1 MVKPSLFFYKNMK
14 ITAYKCPDTGK
25 IFESK
30 LDYDRHRKIYIAKKR
45 QERNHQKI
53 LDEMTNKLAKFRET
67 AQTTHDI
74 ECWII
79 ENSEFLAH
87 RHNVVNHRKKTKFY
101 FTDVKINVKYNNS
114 VSNTHS
120 APFNG
125 VENWGRDK
133 NLPMG
138 YPGWRGQVDFKFD
151 GDIDGFF
158 SDLFSRTGIHL
169 GTGGGSGSFYSS
181 DIILYEADWLGL
193 HDKRIFEFLSQ

>member
-1 MVKPSLFFYKNMK
+1 MK
-14 ITAYKCPDTGK
+14 IIAYKCPDTGK

-30 LDYDRHRKIYIAKKR
+30 LDYDRHRKNYIAKKR

-87 RHNVVNHRKKTKFY
+87 RHNVVNHRKKTTFE
-101 FTDVKINVKYNNS
+101 FLNVNINVKYRES
-114 VSNTHS
+114 VANTHS
-120 APFNG
+120 APFNH
-125 VENWGRDK
+125 VQNWAREK
-133 NLPMG
+133 HLPMS
-138 YPGWRGQVDFKFD
+138 YPGWYGRIEFRYN

-158 SDLFSRTGIHL
+158 SDIFRNSGIYL
-169 GTGGGSGSFYSS
+169 GTGSGGCDWYSS
-181 DIILYEADWLGL
+181 EIILWGFDWPSMYSEKVFDILR
-193 HDKRIFEFLSQ
+193 KSS